1 MGRIKT
7 KITIL
12 LVLLIL
18 LAGGY
23 MYINDIELKDVPT
36 AIGQTLSSEEEEY
49 TIHEYKIIKIEGTE
63 YYGEADNGTKI
74 IFNGK
79 KLDQDL
85 SDIKKG
91 DKVKAYF
98 SKSKRIDGLI
108 KVAKVND

>member
-1 MGRIKT
+1 MRRIKT

-12 LVLLIL
+12 LVLLFL

-23 MYINDIELKDVPT
+23 MYINGVELKDVPT

-49 TIHEYKIIKIEGTE
+49 TIQEYKVTE
-63 YYGEADNGTKI
+63 ISGSEYHGEAENGTKI

-79 KLDQDL
+79 KLNQDL
-85 SDIKKG
+85 SDIKEG
-91 DKVKAYF
+91 DKIKAYF
-98 SKSKRIDGLI
+98 SKAKRIDGLI